1 MDCAL
6 VLLRR
11 LLVEVVVE
19 CDKRLLLMIQINHLQ
34 VVVGYVVVIVIGD
47 RQIAR
52 CIGQSVEASH
62 AIVEMDDDVLA
73 GTILLAV
80 QEFRHFFGT
89 LREAI
94 TKTIGVALL
103 RLDVKLILAFEVLK
117 VTNGELGEGKNEN
130 E

>member
-1 MDCAL
+1 M

-34 VVVGYVVVIVIGD
+34 VVVGYVVVVIVIGD

-117 VTNGELGEGKNEN
+117 VTNGELGEGENEN